1 MQSDF
6 LLLRGSLLHFGRF
19 ETHIQSNN
27 INSWYEYLLNNTKW
41 FFITMWG
48 LAVFLPLIS
57 LNDRQF

>member
-27 INSWYEYLLNNTKW
+27 INS
-41 FFITMWG
+41 
-48 LAVFLPLIS
+48 
-57 LNDRQF
+57 